1 MFFKLSTISLL
12 YKVELFLLNIEDNLF
27 LGVLDEDIESKF
39 FLEKILLLF

>member
-12 YKVELFLLNIEDNLF
+12 YIVELFLLNIEDNLF
-27 LGVLDEDIESKF
+27 LGVFDEDIESKF

>member
-12 YKVELFLLNIEDNLF
+12 YNVELFLLNIEDNLF